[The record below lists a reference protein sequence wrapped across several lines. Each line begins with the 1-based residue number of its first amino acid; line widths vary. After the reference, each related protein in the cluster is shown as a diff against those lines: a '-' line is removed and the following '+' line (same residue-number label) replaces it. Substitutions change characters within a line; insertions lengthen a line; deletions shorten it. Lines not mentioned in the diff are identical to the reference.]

1 MMANLMTAIR
11 LGFRSGYLV
20 LAALVL
26 VFLGAHTA
34 DTSAA
39 QEKPLTEV
47 VLGFGSTDQSQHA
60 KQIGL
65 PAPPTVL
72 ARAERLIG

>member
-11 LGFRSGYLV
+11 LGFRSGCLV
-20 LAALVL
+20 IAALVL
-26 VFLGAHTA
+26 VFLGAHA
-34 DTSAA
+34 AASAA

-47 VLGFGSTDQSQHA
+47 VLGYGSTDQSQHA

-65 PAPPTVL
+65 TTPPTVL
-72 ARAERLIG
+72 ARAERLVR

>member
-11 LGFRSGYLV
+11 LGFRSGCLV
-20 LAALVL
+20 IAALVL
-26 VFLGAHTA
+26 VFLGAHAA

-47 VLGFGSTDQSQHA
+47 VLGYGSTDQSQHA

-65 PAPPTVL
+65 TTPPTVL
-72 ARAERLIG
+72 ARAERLIR